1 MKPKFQMPFMC
12 NQKWRAGTRQTHSP
26 NPNSID
32 LWRVDGANA
41 GQPVFASAAG
51 TVVEAFDT
59 NSETKPYGSV
69 VTIDHGDGWKTQYVH
84 LNDQLSVAKDQTVV
98 RGQKIGLVGDI
109 SGIGPHLH
117 YVQLKDGTAVRVT
130 FNGTEIGVHAGAMKP
145 DGSYPQQDLV
155 SANCP
160 AGASMKAIPGGNS
173 ATCTE
178 GAGVRATL
186 MCVNTYTEIENARHG
201 PWVGAKGTS
210 TVKCLVN
217 EKASDADFEI
227 YGSST

>member
-12 NQKWRAGTRQTHSP
+12 HQKWRAGTRDDHSP

-32 LWRVDGANA
+32 LWRASGGEA
-41 GQPVFASAAG
+41 GKPVFASAGG

-59 NSETKPYGSV
+59 NSEKLPYGSV

-84 LNDQLSVAKDQTVV
+84 LDDQLSVSKNQIVV

-109 SGIGPHLH
+109 PNIATHLH
-117 YVQLKDGTAVRVT
+117 YVQIKDDIGVRVT
-130 FNGTEIGVHAGAMKP
+130 FNGVNIGVHAGARKS
-145 DGSYPQQDLV
+145 DGTYPQENLT

-160 AGASMKAIPGGNS
+160 TGISVKPGPGGS
-173 ATCTE
+173 SVTCKK

-186 MCVNTYTEIENARHG
+186 TCFNLHLKKEIVRRG
-201 PWVGAKGTS
+201 PWVGAKATS
-210 TVKCLVN
+210 TVKCHAGQ
-217 EKASDADFEI
+217 EPSDPDFEI
-227 YGSST
+227 S